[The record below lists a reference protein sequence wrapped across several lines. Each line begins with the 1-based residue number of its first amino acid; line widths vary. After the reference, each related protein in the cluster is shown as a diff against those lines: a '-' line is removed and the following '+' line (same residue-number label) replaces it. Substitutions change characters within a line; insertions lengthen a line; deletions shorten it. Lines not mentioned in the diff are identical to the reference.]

1 MNTEKLSIF
10 GLSIIVIGLC
20 IAVVH
25 LMFFAGA
32 GRRYTAHD
40 GDIDRQI
47 NENRYTELKQEIAND
62 RKINNQKY
70 DELMSKFEILQQKI
84 DNVK

>member
-1 MNTEKLSIF
+1 MNKEKLARF
-10 GLSIIVIGLC
+10 GLTIIIIGLC

-70 DELMSKFEILQQKI
+70 DELMSKFKILQQKI

>member
-1 MNTEKLSIF
+1 MNKEKLARF
-10 GLSIIVIGLC
+10 GLAIIIIGLC

-47 NENRYTELKQEIAND
+47 NENRYTELKQEI
-62 RKINNQKY
+62 NNNNKRY

>member
-1 MNTEKLSIF
+1 MNKEKLARF
-10 GLSIIVIGLC
+10 GLTIIIIGLC

-32 GRRYTAHD
+32 GRRYTAND

-47 NENRYTELKQEIAND
+47 NEDRYTELKQEI
-62 RKINNQKY
+62 NNNNKRY
-70 DELMSKFEILQQKI
+70 DELMSKFKILQQKI

>member
-1 MNTEKLSIF
+1 MNKEKLARF
-10 GLSIIVIGLC
+10 GLTIIIISLC

-47 NENRYTELKQEIAND
+47 NEDRYTELKQEINN
-62 RKINNQKY
+62 NNQKY

>member
-1 MNTEKLSIF
+1 MNKEKLARF
-10 GLSIIVIGLC
+10 GLAIIIISLC

-47 NENRYTELKQEIAND
+47 NENRYTELKQEI
-62 RKINNQKY
+62 NNNNKRY

>member
-1 MNTEKLSIF
+1 MNKEKLARF
-10 GLSIIVIGLC
+10 GLTIIIIGLC

-47 NENRYTELKQEIAND
+47 NEDRYTELKQEI
-62 RKINNQKY
+62 NNNNKRY

>member
-1 MNTEKLSIF
+1 MNKEKLARF
-10 GLSIIVIGLC
+10 GLAIIIISLC

-47 NENRYTELKQEIAND
+47 NEDRYTELKQEI
-62 RKINNQKY
+62 NNNNKRY

>member
-1 MNTEKLSIF
+1 MNKEKLARF
-10 GLSIIVIGLC
+10 GLAIIIISLC

-40 GDIDRQI
+40 GDIDRQL

-70 DELMSKFEILQQKI
+70 TELMSKFKILQQKI

>member
-1 MNTEKLSIF
+1 MNKEKLARF
-10 GLSIIVIGLC
+10 GLAIIIIGLC

-32 GRRYTAHD
+32 GRRYTATD

-47 NENRYTELKQEIAND
+47 NENRYTELKQEINN
-62 RKINNQKY
+62 NNQKY

>member
-1 MNTEKLSIF
+1 MNKEKLARF
-10 GLSIIVIGLC
+10 GLTIIIIGLC

-32 GRRYTAHD
+32 GRRYTATD

-47 NENRYTELKQEIAND
+47 NEDRYTELKQEI
-62 RKINNQKY
+62 NNNNKRY
-70 DELMSKFEILQQKI
+70 DELMSKFKILQQKI

>member
-1 MNTEKLSIF
+1 MNKEKLARF
-10 GLSIIVIGLC
+10 GLTIIIIGLC

-47 NENRYTELKQEIAND
+47 NENRYTELKQEI
-62 RKINNQKY
+62 NNNNKRY

>member
-1 MNTEKLSIF
+1 MNKEKLARF
-10 GLSIIVIGLC
+10 GLTIIIIGLC

-47 NENRYTELKQEIAND
+47 NEDRYTELKQEI
-62 RKINNQKY
+62 NNNNKRY
-70 DELMSKFEILQQKI
+70 DELMSKFKILQQKI

>member
-1 MNTEKLSIF
+1 MNTKTLSTF
-10 GLSIIVIGLC
+10 GLAVIIIGLC

-25 LMFFAGA
+25 LLFFAGA
-32 GRRYTAHD
+32 GRRYTASD
-40 GDIDRQI
+40 GDFDRQV
-47 NENRYTELKQEIAND
+47 NEDRYIELKQEI
-62 RKINNQKY
+62 NNTNKKY

>member
-1 MNTEKLSIF
+1 MNKEKLARF
-10 GLSIIVIGLC
+10 GLTIIIIGLC

-32 GRRYTAHD
+32 GRRYTAND

-47 NENRYTELKQEIAND
+47 NEDRYTELKQEINN
-62 RKINNQKY
+62 NNQKY

>member
-1 MNTEKLSIF
+1 MNKEKLARF
-10 GLSIIVIGLC
+10 GLAIIIISLC

-32 GRRYTAHD
+32 GRRYTAND

-47 NENRYTELKQEIAND
+47 NENRYTELKQEI
-62 RKINNQKY
+62 NNNNKRY
-70 DELMSKFEILQQKI
+70 DELMSKFEILEQKI